1 MKNLLRTILFVAAIC
16 LAGKATA
23 AEPIVL
29 NSPNGKLQMT
39 FSLSEKG
46 EPTYMLQYKGKT
58 VIRPSHLGLELK
70 NAHNLQQDFVIKNST
85 TSSFDETW

>member
-29 NSPNGKLQMT
+29 NSPNGKLKMT

-70 NAHNLQQDFVIKNST
+70 NAPYRLPCFIK
-85 TSSFDETW
+85 